1 MKESFSDYY
10 EVLQVSPN
18 AQQETIQRVY
28 RMLAQHY
35 HPDNADTG
43 DTAAFNEVLEAYR
56 VLSDPEKRAGY
67 DVEYKIASGLKWKIF
82 EDVGSMQGLEAER
95 RKRLG

>member
-1 MKESFSDYY
+1 MSSSFNDYY

-35 HPDNADTG
+35 HPDNTETG
-43 DTAAFNEVLEAYR
+43 DAETFNDVLEAYR
-56 VLSDPEKRAGY
+56 VLSDP
-67 DVEYKIASGLKWKIF
+67 
-82 EDVGSMQGLEAER
+82 
-95 RKRLG
+95 